1 MLTRQVSLSAL
12 IFIFFYLIQESVVT
26 QFHLPAGGFSIF
38 LIFTLVWAVLSTPE
52 IGALSGFAA
61 GFLMDLSQ
69 SSSGPFGQWT
79 LIMVLV
85 CYAISLLNY
94 GNEKLRGNFIEIV
107 FFIVVGV
114 LATELC
120 FLITGALLGVA
131 TGSIDQII
139 LTLIGISIW
148 TLVITPLSMSIF
160 ARLHGFV
167 FNTRMHI

>member
-38 LIFTLVWAVLSTPE
+38 LIFTLVWAVLSTPV

-69 SSSGPFGQWT
+69 SSSGPFGQWV
-79 LIMVLV
+79 LIMILA

-114 LATELC
+114 LAAEVG

-148 TLVITPLSMSIF
+148 TLVITPLSMPVF

>member
-85 CYAISLLNY
+85 SYAISLLNY

-148 TLVITPLSMSIF
+148 TLVITPLSMPIF